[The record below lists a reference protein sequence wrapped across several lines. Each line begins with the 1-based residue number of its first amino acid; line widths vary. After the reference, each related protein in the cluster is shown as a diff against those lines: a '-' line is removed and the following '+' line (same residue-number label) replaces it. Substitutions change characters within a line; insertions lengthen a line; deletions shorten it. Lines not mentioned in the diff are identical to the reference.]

1 MRGKQA
7 RLAFPSVQPKTP
19 AMNFF
24 KIVSAAHV
32 WLYRSSGGKRGA
44 SMKGKD
50 IVLLT
55 TKGRKTGAD
64 RTVPVVS
71 FVDSGDR
78 VVIASKGGAPENPA
92 WFLNLEKNP
101 DVTVQLGPEI
111 YRAKAVIADPAERD
125 QLFKKAVAEMPQFG
139 EYEKKTSRR
148 IPVVRLVRTS

>member
-1 MRGKQA
+1 
-7 RLAFPSVQPKTP
+7 
-19 AMNFF
+19 MNLF
-24 KIVSAAHV
+24 KIVTAVHV

-71 FVDSGDR
+71 FVDGTDR
-78 VVIASKGGAPENPA
+78 VVIASKGGAPEHPA

-111 YRAKAVIADPAERD
+111 YRAKAVIPDSAERD
-125 QLFKKAVAEMPQFG
+125 RLFGKAVSEMPQFG
-139 EYEKKTSRR
+139 EYEKKAKRV
-148 IPVVRLVRTS
+148 IPVVRLVRAA

>member
-1 MRGKQA
+1 
-7 RLAFPSVQPKTP
+7 
-19 AMNFF
+19 MNLF
-24 KIVSAAHV
+24 KIMTGVHV

-71 FVDSGDR
+71 FVDGGDR
-78 VVIASKGGAPENPA
+78 IVIASKGGAPGHPA

-101 DVTVQLGPEI
+101 EVTVQLGPEVYQARAVI
-111 YRAKAVIADPAERD
+111 PDRAERDRLYAKAVS
-125 QLFKKAVAEMPQFG
+125 EMPQFG
-139 EYEKKTSRR
+139 EYEKKTSRV
-148 IPVVRLVRTS
+148 IPVVRLVRAN